1 MTSHWPSLGRA
12 FAEAALAAGV
22 VAGSVTLWIGLPVL
36 GMWVAGELT
45 SSAEEF
51 LLVILLA
58 IPSSMVLFGWLLYRM
73 NAVYERLHRQPG
85 GGQAPRAAWLVASSD
100 ERGALRRARAPR
112 RLIDLAMT
120 ASAWAAVVL
129 LAIWFFF
136 LAASPLAPL
145 P

>member
-1 MTSHWPSLGRA
+1 
-12 FAEAALAAGV
+12 
-22 VAGSVTLWIGLPVL
+22 
-36 GMWVAGELT
+36 
-45 SSAEEF
+45 
-51 LLVILLA
+51 
-58 IPSSMVLFGWLLYRM
+58 
-73 NAVYERLHRQPG
+73 VYERLHGPSG

-136 LAASPLAPL
+136 IASSPLAPL